1 MENTLRSQKRTQF
14 SQFITALISVGC
26 LYHEAVLAMHVM
38 SSNPVEEFV
47 FKTATVSEP
56 IEKEAIAEA
65 RRKAG
70 DADAVAVTSMH
81 TRATIHGGKIVRGK
95 FVPFETDD
103 LITIC
108 YLVCRDIL
116 KTKDPVIHGNASME
130 CIDKYTEAL
139 FIIKMNLP
147 KKYARELVY

>member
-1 MENTLRSQKRTQF
+1 MENTVHVQKRENF
-14 SQFITALISVGC
+14 SQFITSLISLGY
-26 LYHEAVLAMHVM
+26 LHHEAVIAMRVV
-38 SSNPVEEFV
+38 SSKTVEEFV
-47 FKTATVSEP
+47 FKTATVSEAV
-56 IEKEAIAEA
+56 EKAVIAEA
-65 RRKAG
+65 KRKAEDDKAG
-70 DADAVAVTSMH
+70 AVTSQH
-81 TRATIHGGKIVRGK
+81 TRATIHGGKIVKGN

-139 FIIKMNLP
+139 FIIKMNPP